1 MDSRIPGTIPG
12 WCFRLVVASL
22 AALGLAD
29 SSRYETL
36 ALSNRTV
43 GSCTEDCS
51 QKNLPCR
58 VIKGDCLSKHHDTW
72 PLSPPRHM
80 DIHIVLLKGVGP
92 VLEIN
97 FTYSADANLI
107 SINKTVIAISQV
119 GSVQCVTYW
128 YINGFPAQ
136 TNYKGE
142 LWSLTY
148 HSCHRLKP
156 AQLLSVNIY
165 SIPPT
170 EALVKNVRLPDCN
183 NPMMK
188 LYAKDYCPEITV
200 QCILNNS
207 DFTVTYNSS
216 HPNLEYL
223 VYLCIWKSQ
232 YCSSEEAQNLA
243 PPMDAFGKTNS
254 IRFKN
259 VPVIPCLCVRVATKS
274 HSLYHEQ
281 MECPFKESH
290 QLTIKLESTASA
302 LQLQPSGFP
311 ATCTIRI
318 KAMFSYREDSTRWL
332 TNMSAVQEL
341 LVSESKIH
349 EFSIKPSLQDKVL
362 CVKVWSDDIYP
373 LPEKIYCTQP
383 KRTLSRWLAAISLI
397 SLILCPLAA
406 MIFYKKYRKKYQLY
420 QKRQEENEQL
430 KVLMAPVKL
439 LLLCSWDHKYFQGV
453 IEAFAWY
460 LEQDCKCEVILEI
473 WERRQLAKTGAM
485 IWLSEKLATADKVTI
500 VWSKGAELK
509 WKSKSL
515 LEEDQPYFVEFE
527 FGDLFTPALV
537 SVADHSPRGLTEKFS
552 VVYFE
557 RISAGVKVPE
567 IFRKKQIYKLMADL
581 QKFQHTLRYTTG
593 TDWTDSKARQKLVD
607 SIEAFATY
615 QRLSPSWFEDWHR
628 REGDNQV
635 SCSSSAFPQNIFS
648 TSDQPVMQE
657 SNPL

>member
-188 LYAKDYCPEITV
+188 LYAKDYCPAT
-200 QCILNNS
+200 
-207 DFTVTYNSS
+207 
-216 HPNLEYL
+216 HG
-223 VYLCIWKSQ
+223 CIWENQQHQIQECPSDPMSLCPGSHKKPQSVPRANGVSIQ
-232 YCSSEEAQNLA
+232 RESSTDNQVGINCISS
-243 PPMDAFGKTNS
+243 P
-254 IRFKN
+254 
-259 VPVIPCLCVRVATKS
+259 VATQRLS
-274 HSLYHEQ
+274 GNLH
-281 MECPFKESH
+281 H
-290 QLTIKLESTASA
+290 QDQS
-302 LQLQPSGFP
+302 
-311 ATCTIRI
+311 
-318 KAMFSYREDSTRWL
+318 D
-332 TNMSAVQEL
+332 
-341 LVSESKIH
+341 
-349 EFSIKPSLQDKVL
+349 
-362 CVKVWSDDIYP
+362 VWSDDIYP